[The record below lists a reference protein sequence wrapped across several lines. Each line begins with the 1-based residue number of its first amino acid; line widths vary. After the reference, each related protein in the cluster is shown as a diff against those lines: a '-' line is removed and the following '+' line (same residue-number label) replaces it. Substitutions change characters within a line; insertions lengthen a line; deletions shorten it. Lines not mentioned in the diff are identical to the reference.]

1 MDLTCRYMRIQGR
14 EDSWITKY
22 PKGVFSLCW
31 NLIRDGVMTPEEEKT
46 FRDIDA
52 WFKEHLPEPG
62 PCKSRGKVITFFKTD
77 TTEEMR
83 AVIAPAVRI
92 LDAHARPYDIVW
104 TNAVG
109 TVVYEDEWQV
119 AVRVENGKMV

>member
-1 MDLTCRYMRIQGR
+1 MKCKYMRIQGR

-22 PKGVFSLCW
+22 PKGIFSLCW

-52 WFKEHLPEPG
+52 WFKEHLPEPK
-62 PCKSRGKVITFFKTD
+62 PCKNHEKVITFFKTD
-77 TTEEMR
+77 TTEAMREM
-83 AVIAPAVRI
+83 IAPAVRI
-92 LDAHARPYDIVW
+92 LDAHFKPYDIVW

-109 TVVYEDEWQV
+109 TIVYEDEWQV
-119 AVRVENGKMV
+119 AVKVENGKMV

>member
-1 MDLTCRYMRIQGR
+1 MICRYMRIQGR
-14 EDSWITKY
+14 EESWITKY
-22 PKGVFSLCW
+22 PKGIFSLCW

-52 WFKEHLPEPG
+52 WFKEHLPEPE
-62 PCKSRGKVITFFKTD
+62 PCKNHEKVITFFKTD
-77 TTEEMR
+77 TTQEMLEMLS
-83 AVIAPAVRI
+83 PAVRI
-92 LDAHARPYDIVW
+92 LDAHLRPYDIIC

-119 AVRVENGKMV
+119 AVKTENGKMV